1 MKPGKLPEN
10 VLKRSVLKFV
20 KSKREEVKVGA
31 AVGADCAILKFDAGE
46 DMATAVCSRVAED
59 EESVWMALASVT
71 NNLAAA
77 GSEPVAVLVTLLLPK
92 GYQESDMKDLM
103 LFLEKKCREY
113 KIEIAGGHTQVLRE
127 INAPVINL
135 TAIGKRPEEW
145 GSTAARPGQDIVVA
159 GYIGAEGTLR
169 LVKNYKKDLGKRFSE
184 SFLEDAMVLRE
195 HLSVMKEA
203 AIAGKSGVRAMHDVS
218 GGGIFGALWELA
230 QRSGV
235 GLEIDLR
242 KIPVKQHTIE
252 VCNFFQINPYELQ
265 SGGCLLMAAE
275 DGEQVAEALQQEGIP
290 AVVVGKATAGNDR
303 LITVDEEMRFLT
315 PPKKDA
321 AEVAREIRNQ

>member
-1 MKPGKLPEN
+1 M
-10 VLKRSVLKFV
+10 
-20 KSKREEVKVGA
+20 
-31 AVGADCAILKFDAGE
+31 
-46 DMATAVCSRVAED
+46 AED

-169 LVKNYKKDLGKRFSE
+169 LVKNYKKDLAQK
-184 SFLEDAMVLRE
+184 
-195 HLSVMKEA
+195 
-203 AIAGKSGVRAMHDVS
+203 
-218 GGGIFGALWELA
+218 LW
-230 QRSGV
+230 
-235 GLEIDLR
+235 
-242 KIPVKQHTIE
+242 
-252 VCNFFQINPYELQ
+252 N
-265 SGGCLLMAAE
+265 
-275 DGEQVAEALQQEGIP
+275 
-290 AVVVGKATAGNDR
+290 
-303 LITVDEEMRFLT
+303 
-315 PPKKDA
+315 KKM
-321 AEVAREIRNQ
+321 Q